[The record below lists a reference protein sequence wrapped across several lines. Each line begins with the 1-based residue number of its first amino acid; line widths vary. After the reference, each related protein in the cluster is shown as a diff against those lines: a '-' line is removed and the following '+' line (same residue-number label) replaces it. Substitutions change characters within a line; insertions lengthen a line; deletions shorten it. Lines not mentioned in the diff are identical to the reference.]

1 MLADSAGDAAS
12 DSTSTPHQTVRA
24 DFPHTAS
31 RCPSGAALCRPRM
44 QPPPCRL
51 EDVTSPDPI
60 QQGMEAALRGPLGRD
75 PESAL
80 PLAHFVDHRVTGVI
94 GPSGHALARPSAAD
108 LITAGALPS
117 RDVVRR
123 RDRQY
128 YDPLRLP
135 LRPRAISP
143 SAYTHD
149 VAPTPGCADGS
160 LVFRSPPCP
169 RAAPLTPP
177 RSLAP
182 VSGRRREGHGLRRD
196 TTGSAL
202 GL

>member
-12 DSTSTPHQTVRA
+12 EPTSTPHQTVRA

-31 RCPSGAALCRPRM
+31 RCPSGAALCRPRIL
-44 QPPPCRL
+44 PPPGHL
-51 EDVTSPDPI
+51 EDVTPPDPI
-60 QQGMEAALRGPLGRD
+60 QPGMEAALRGPLGRH

-80 PLAHFVDHRVTGVI
+80 QLAHVVDHRVTGVI
-94 GPSGHALARPSAAD
+94 GPCGHALARPSAAD
-108 LITAGALPS
+108 MITAGALPS
-117 RDVVRR
+117 RDVLPR

-128 YDPLRLP
+128 DDPLRLP

-143 SAYTHD
+143 SAYTRGRCPD
-149 VAPTPGCADGS
+149 SGCADGS

-169 RAAPLTPP
+169 RATPHTPP

-182 VSGRRREGHGLRRD
+182 VSGRRHE
-196 TTGSAL
+196 
-202 GL
+202 